1 MAKHRIKKYS
11 RRRSQSPYKKSVAP
25 IIISVIAFLVLSL
38 VVSVVIGI
46 LLGRR
51 TDGVGSETK
60 FDFER
65 VDYDSNGKTVRAVE
79 AYNFPKGASP
89 YDYVRQEISDLSVC
103 VSHKDGSLAYAFDVA
118 EKTPVRE
125 NGEGSFKSLCASSK
139 DAGARVCAYLYVT
152 SFKCEDSY
160 EREIVKAFEIAL
172 IKEIAQSGANDILL
186 LGIEVDESNISEVE
200 NFVAKAALAA
210 GKIQIGVAVSEEILA
225 LTENE
230 VYLAAR
236 IRSCCDY
243 LALDLTSL
251 TVEDGES
258 QGKNDAGE
266 DLPSKLE
273 ETLEKNKY
281 YIKSYP
287 MRLLFSQEEF
297 KIYAPALALGVED
310 LQIVGE

>member
-11 RRRSQSPYKKSVAP
+11 RRRVQSPYKRSVAP
-25 IIISVIAFLVLSL
+25 IIISVIAFLVLCL
-38 VVSVVIGI
+38 VVSVVIGV

-51 TDGVGSETK
+51 ADGIETEKK

-65 VDYDSNGKTVRAVE
+65 VDYNSNGKTVSAVE

-89 YDYVRQEISDLSVC
+89 HDYVRQGISDLSVC
-103 VSHKDGSLAYAFDVA
+103 VSHKDGSLAYSFEVA
-118 EKTPVRE
+118 EKMPVRA
-125 NGEGSFKSLCASSK
+125 NGEGSFKTLCASSK

-152 SFKCEDSY
+152 AFECEDRY

-172 IKEIAQSGANDILL
+172 VKEISESGADDILL
-186 LGIEVDESNISEVE
+186 LGIDPDEFNISEIE

-210 GKIQIGVAVSEEILA
+210 GKTQIGVAVSEETLA

-230 VYLAAR
+230 EYIASR
-236 IRSCCDY
+236 IRSSCDY
-243 LALDLTSL
+243 LALDITYLTI
-251 TVEDGES
+251 EDGES
-258 QGKNDAGE
+258 PGRDEEGGA
-266 DLPSKLE
+266 LPSKLE
-273 ETLEKNKY
+273 EKLDKNKY

-297 KIYAPALALGVED
+297 KIYQPALDLGVED